1 MTPPPF
7 SRPSRKGAGVR
18 IGFGLVAALA
28 LGVSGCTSGGGSA
41 RLPTTTGIPT
51 TAPEATPPVRP
62 DAASMQGVCPNPV
75 VIQLAGPPDLWAMPY
90 VGALAVD
97 GSVASAGHYSAAL
110 LDPRSVTP
118 TGINVELRTSAVLAP
133 GQSVSQAMQA
143 DASILLGE
151 VGTVEALE
159 SAPKDRTV
167 AVLAPW
173 ERADTAFVWDGR
185 LQPDAITIADLD
197 ARLDAPADIALAR
210 YLLIS
215 GLVPKVEAAT
225 RTIAAA
231 ASPVTTVHIVK
242 VLSDPSLVAT
252 IISGLDSGTDAAAAS
267 PPAGATAGDSQAT
280 RGTSF
285 ELVAETGWEPYEH
298 SLATTRSNA
307 KDRASCLR
315 ALVPLLQH
323 AAVRVS
329 REPERLTANL
339 AVIAAKLGVPTDL
352 TAVRATLRA
361 ALAIGILS
369 NGPNATLGDL
379 DPARVQQM
387 VRALAISRNLTGV
400 RVPVAA
406 AVAAR
411 AAAVVDL
418 SFTDSTIGIGRPV
431 TSSSTPPTTR
441 SVAPTPTTL
450 KAR

>member
-1 MTPPPF
+1 MTSPPY
-7 SRPSRKGAGVR
+7 SRPQRTGAGLR
-18 IGFGLVAALA
+18 TATALVAVLT
-28 LGVSGCTSGGGSA
+28 LGVSGCTSGSRSA
-41 RLPTTTGIPT
+41 RLPTTIGVPS

-62 DAASMQGVCPNPV
+62 DAASMQGVCPNPI

-97 GSVASAGHYSAAL
+97 GSVASAGRYSAAL

-118 TGINVELRTSAVLAP
+118 TGINVELRTSAALAP

-143 DASILLGE
+143 DTSILLGE

-167 AVLAPW
+167 AVLVPW
-173 ERADTAFVWDGR
+173 ERADAAFVWDGR
-185 LQPDAITIADLD
+185 LQPDAITIADLRV
-197 ARLDAPADIALAR
+197 RLDAPADSPLAR
-210 YLLIS
+210 YLVNSALA
-215 GLVPKVEAAT
+215 PKVDAAT
-225 RTIAAA
+225 RTTDSAGAL
-231 ASPVTTVHIVK
+231 SVTPVHIVK
-242 VLSDPSLVAT
+242 ALSDPSLVAA
-252 IISGLDSGTDAAAAS
+252 IISGLDGGTD
-267 PPAGATAGDSQAT
+267 TAGGGQAT
-280 RGTSF
+280 QGTSF

-298 SLATTRSNA
+298 SLATTPANA

-329 REPERLTANL
+329 REPEHLTANL

-352 TAVRATLRA
+352 TALRATLRA

-369 NGPNATLGDL
+369 NGPNATIGDL

-387 VRALAISRNLTGV
+387 VRALAISRNVAGV
-400 RVPVAA
+400 RVPLAA
-406 AVAAR
+406 TVAAR
-411 AAAVVDL
+411 AAAIVDL

-431 TSSSTPPTTR
+431 TSSGTPTTTR
-441 SVAPTPTTL
+441 LSAPTPTTV
-450 KAR
+450 KKR

>member
-1 MTPPPF
+1 MATAF
-7 SRPSRKGAGVR
+7 
-18 IGFGLVAALA
+18 VAALA
-28 LGVSGCTSGGGSA
+28 LGFSGCTSGSA
-41 RLPTTTGIPT
+41 RLPTTTAVPT

-97 GSVASAGHYSAAL
+97 GSVASAGRYSAAL
-110 LDPRSVTP
+110 LDPRSVTA
-118 TGINVELRTSAVLAP
+118 TGINVELRTSAALAP

-143 DASILLGE
+143 DTSILLGE

-159 SAPKDRTV
+159 SVPKDRTL

-197 ARLDAPADIALAR
+197 ARLDAPADSPLAR
-210 YLLIS
+210 YLVNS
-215 GLVPKVEAAT
+215 GLAPKPDAAT
-225 RTIAAA
+225 RTSGAVAALA
-231 ASPVTTVHIVK
+231 VTPVHIVK
-242 VLSDPSLVAT
+242 VLSDPSLVAA
-252 IISGLDSGTDAAAAS
+252 IINGLDGRTEA
-267 PPAGATAGDSQAT
+267 PGDGHDT
-280 RGTSF
+280 KGTSF

-298 SLATTRSNA
+298 SLATTPANA

-352 TAVRATLRA
+352 DAVRATLRA

-369 NGPNATLGDL
+369 NGPNATIGDL

-387 VRALAISRNLTGV
+387 VRALSIARNLAGV
-400 RVPVAA
+400 RVPAA
-406 AVAAR
+406 ATVAAR

-431 TSSSTPPTTR
+431 ASSG
-441 SVAPTPTTL
+441 TPTTTRL
-450 KAR
+450 SASSPATVKTVKKR

>member
-1 MTPPPF
+1 M
-7 SRPSRKGAGVR
+7 G
-18 IGFGLVAALA
+18 IGLVAALA

-41 RLPTTTGIPT
+41 RLPTTTGVPT

-118 TGINVELRTSAVLAP
+118 TGINVELRTSAALAP
-133 GQSVSQAMQA
+133 GQSVSQAMRA

-267 PPAGATAGDSQAT
+267 APAGATAGGNQAT

-406 AVAAR
+406 AVAAT

-431 TSSSTPPTTR
+431 TSSSTPPTT
-441 SVAPTPTTL
+441 SSAAPTPTTL